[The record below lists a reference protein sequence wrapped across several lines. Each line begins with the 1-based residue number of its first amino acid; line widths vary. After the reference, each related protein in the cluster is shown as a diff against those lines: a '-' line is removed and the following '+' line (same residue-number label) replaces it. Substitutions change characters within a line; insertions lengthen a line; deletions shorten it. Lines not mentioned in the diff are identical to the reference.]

1 MDNVLRIDTGL
12 KRLVIGDGPEVVEF
26 NPTDVKWAELFQGMR
41 QELLNKVDELQAR
54 SKELE
59 AKAKAPGTTGVA
71 AEIEKSGLALRTEVC
86 VYMREKIDRLFGE
99 NTSQKVFGDLMSEY
113 AITSFLE
120 QVSPYIQIARA
131 AKVAAYVPH
140 PQTKKRKGKAVM
152 K

>member
-1 MDNVLRIDTGL
+1 MDSVLRIDDGTKKL
-12 KRLVIGDGPEVVEF
+12 AVGDGPEFIQF
-26 NPTDVKWAELFQGMR
+26 NPSSVAWAEKFQGMR
-41 QELLNKVDELQAR
+41 QELLDKIDELQAR

-59 AKAKAPGTTGVA
+59 AKAKEAGKDSL
-71 AEIEKSGLALRTEVC
+71 AETEKSGLALRTEVC
-86 VYMREKIDRLFGE
+86 VYMRDKIDRLFGE

-131 AKVAAYVPH
+131 DKMAKYAPPPASRKRH
-140 PQTKKRKGKAVM
+140 PKVM

>member
-1 MDNVLRIDTGL
+1 MDNVLRIDDGTKKLG
-12 KRLVIGDGPEVVEF
+12 INDGPEFISF

-41 QELLNKVDELQAR
+41 QELLDKVDELQAR

-120 QVSPYIQIARA
+120 QVSPHIQIARA

-140 PQTKKRKGKAVM
+140 PQAKKRGRKSVM

>member
-1 MDNVLRIDTGL
+1 MDNVLRIDDGTKKLSVNG
-12 KRLVIGDGPEVVEF
+12 GPEFISF

-59 AKAKAPGTTGVA
+59 AKAKEAGEDSL
-71 AEIEKSGLALRTEVC
+71 AETEKSGLALRTEVC

-120 QVSPYIQIARA
+120 QVSPHIQIARA

-140 PQTKKRKGKAVM
+140 PQAKKRGRKSVM